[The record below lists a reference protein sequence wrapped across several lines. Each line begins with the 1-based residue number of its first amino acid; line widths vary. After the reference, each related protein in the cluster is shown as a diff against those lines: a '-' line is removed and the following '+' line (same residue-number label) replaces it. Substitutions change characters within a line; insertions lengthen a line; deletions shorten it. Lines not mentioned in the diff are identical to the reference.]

1 MIAMMTPPWTTNPT
15 REPSGTVRIVSVN
28 ASLQRILKSAT
39 LSPVWDG
46 RQAHR
51 VDPRLIGGVARKLV
65 GGLPLKAAKVRLNQA
80 VHDGIVHLRKKNV
93 RRLPRAQHGADK
105 KPID

>member
-15 REPSGTVRIVSVN
+15 REPSGTFLIVSAN
-28 ASLQRILKSAT
+28 ASQ
-39 LSPVWDG
+39 

-51 VDPRLIGGVARKLV
+51 IDPRLIGGVARKLV
-65 GGLPLKAAKVRLNQA
+65 GGLPLKAAKIRLGKA